1 MSSLRGRTRRSV
13 SPPAASA
20 ATLDPTAQ
28 RILVVEASDSLR
40 AVAVRTLSAG
50 GYAVAEAR
58 HGEHALRVIDQN
70 ADPFDLVVTEMVMPV
85 MSGYKL
91 GRRLARERP
100 ELPVLYMS
108 AAANERLVRSG
119 PPSGRP
125 QFLPKPFLP
134 EDLVRQVTESLRP
147 LPDQSP
153 DKSSTEQSRTRP
165 SMMRR
170 PNSRQPVMA
179 DSSVG

>member
-1 MSSLRGRTRRSV
+1 MYPLRGRPRRPV
-13 SPPAASA
+13 SPPAPSA
-20 ATLDPTAQ
+20 ATADPTAQ
-28 RILVVEASDSLR
+28 RILIVEDSDRLR
-40 AVAVRTLSAG
+40 AVAVRTLSAR

-58 HGEHALRVIDQN
+58 HGEDALRVIEQT
-70 ADPFDLVVTEMVMPV
+70 AEPFDLVVTEMMMPV

-91 GRRLARERP
+91 GRRLARQRP

-108 AAANERLVRSG
+108 AAANETLVRSG

-147 LPDQSP
+147 LAP
-153 DKSSTEQSRTRP
+153 EF
-165 SMMRR
+165 
-170 PNSRQPVMA
+170 A
-179 DSSVG
+179 ALA